1 MIQILVVLGFFAAA
15 EAGYIG
21 AGGGGTGGFYGG
33 GGGGVGGSYVNV
45 VPVQIGAGG
54 GYGRQPVYPSIPTP
68 YAFNYAAPALGGFS
82 ARQESGDGYGRVRG
96 SYKLSGADGRQRK
109 VQYTAGPEGF
119 RAHIYTNEPGTKS
132 ENPADVVV
140 QSSAPVAPP
149 YYPPRRHHGYGASAG
164 GGGGGHQ
171 KYIIV
176 PGSGP
181 WQ

>member
-1 MIQILVVLGFFAAA
+1 MIKVLVILGFFVAT

-21 AGGGGTGGFYGG
+21 AGGGGTGGLYGG
-33 GGGGVGGSYVNV
+33 GGGGGFANL

-68 YAFNYAAPALGGFS
+68 YSFSYAAPALGGFS

-149 YYPPRRHHGYGASAG
+149 YYPPRRHYGYGGSAG
-164 GGGGGHQ
+164 GGGHK

-176 PGSGP
+176 PSGGP